1 MRTALDWLVSGRIFD
16 AQEAQEKGLVNRL
29 FAPEELLPE
38 ATAFAERL
46 AQTSSSVTAAG
57 FEAAMPCVRQSRG

>member
-1 MRTALDWLVSGRIFD
+1 MRTALDWLISGRIFD
-16 AQEAQEKGLVNRL
+16 AQEAQVKGMVNRL

-46 AQTSSSVTAAG
+46 AQTSSPVTAAE
-57 FEAAMPCVRQSRG
+57 FEATMPPVRQSSG